1 MGTVGGQGGG
11 GQTGTK
17 GGPEVCGDCFE
28 YTLWGI
34 LHRAKS
40 LADMMHDSF
49 DALTAR
55 YPHKAEAMAD
65 DQSLT
70 AVARKQDVDE
80 GKLPQGKLNYF
91 EQKRE
96 HTAGGQV
103 YYVSNRY
110 NRDQGIGQIEK
121 MFLVCEGNMDS
132 FKVVRMPEK
141 KAKGKPR
148 SGKEGLG
155 SLL

>member
-1 MGTVGGQGGG
+1 M
-11 GQTGTK
+11 
-17 GGPEVCGDCFE
+17 
-28 YTLWGI
+28 
-34 LHRAKS
+34 
-40 LADMMHDSF
+40 
-49 DALTAR
+49 
-55 YPHKAEAMAD
+55 
-65 DQSLT
+65 
-70 AVARKQDVDE
+70 
-80 GKLPQGKLNYF
+80 
-91 EQKRE
+91 
-96 HTAGGQV
+96 

-110 NRDQGIGQIEK
+110 NRDQGIWQIEK